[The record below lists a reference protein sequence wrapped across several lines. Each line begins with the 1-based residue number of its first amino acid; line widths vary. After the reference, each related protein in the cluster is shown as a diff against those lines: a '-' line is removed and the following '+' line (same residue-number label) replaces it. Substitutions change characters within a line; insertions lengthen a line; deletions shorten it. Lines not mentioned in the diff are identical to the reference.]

1 MREFLRG
8 LELDEETIDSIMGRY
23 GQLVS
28 KDKEELQTLKSEVED
43 LRKNSEGAKELQTK
57 YDELSK
63 QIAEAEAQKQ
73 AQERD
78 SILEKNI
85 NDVIGNKQFVND
97 FTKNAIVNQLKDA
110 LNDNANVGK
119 SAKDLFTEITQ
130 GQTGIFAN
138 SNQIVDMPEISD
150 DVENVVTKE
159 QFDKMS
165 YNDRVELKASNPE
178 LFNKYNKI

>member
-28 KDKEELQTLKSEVED
+28 KDKEELQTLKSEVEN
-43 LRKNSEGAKELQTK
+43 LRKDSESAKELQTK
-57 YDELSK
+57 YDELNK
-63 QIAEAEAQKQ
+63 QITEAQAQKQ
-73 AQERD
+73 AQEQEN
-78 SILEKNI
+78 ILDKNI
-85 NDVIGNKQFVND
+85 NEAIGNRQFVND
-97 FTKNAIVNQLKDA
+97 FTKNAIVNQIKTALKDS
-110 LNDNANVGK
+110 ANVGK

-165 YNDRVELKASNPE
+165 YNERIELKASNPE
-178 LFNKYNKI
+178 LFNKYNK